1 MSELKDNI
9 NDQVKKVVP
18 VDTSTASKVLPAN
31 SIWKMIVIA
40 VCGLLAVVALLFLS
54 FVAKSVIYFAIFAI
68 IIAVAVI
75 IGIGAYKLQNK
86 KKQ

>member
-1 MSELKDNI
+1 MTDFKDNI
-9 NDQVKKVVP
+9 DTQVKKVVP
-18 VDTSTASKVLPAN
+18 VDNATASKVLPAN
-31 SIWKMIVIA
+31 SIWKMIVIG

-75 IGIGAYKLQNK
+75 IGIGAYKLQKKNK
-86 KKQ
+86 Q